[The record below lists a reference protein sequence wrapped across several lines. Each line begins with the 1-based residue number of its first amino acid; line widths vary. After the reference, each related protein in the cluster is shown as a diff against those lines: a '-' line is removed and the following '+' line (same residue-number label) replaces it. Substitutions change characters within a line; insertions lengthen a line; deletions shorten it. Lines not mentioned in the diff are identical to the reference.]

1 MAGNESH
8 YLKIHIFEVG
18 VSPRTSSE
26 RGYES
31 VRTNPAPHRYDLQ
44 GGGREGERG
53 GGGDASVEFLIF
65 NFAPRPA
72 AHTAAH

>member
-26 RGYES
+26 CGYES
-31 VRTNPAPHRYDLQ
+31 VRANPAPHRYDLQ
-44 GGGREGERG
+44 GGGRGRG
-53 GGGDASVEFLIF
+53 GGGGDTSVKFLIF